1 MLKMNLLKKYKID
14 FFAGIL
20 LGIIVMLFILL
31 KDHFGILSNR
41 EMFQEWIEGFGVL
54 APIITILFIILEVV
68 IAPIPGLVPS
78 ISAGFIFGTI
88 PGAIYTFIGN
98 MIGTLLLFYL
108 SRKFGRFLILKF
120 IDKEKL
126 CKYEKIV
133 KKREKFLF
141 ALYFFPV
148 FPLDIITAA
157 IGLSNIKFRNFII
170 YVSLGYA
177 FHVILINYFGDYL
190 ANLYFF

>member
-20 LGIIVMLFILL
+20 LSIIVMLFILL

-41 EMFQEWIEGFGVL
+41 EMFQEWIGEFGAL

-88 PGAIYTFIGN
+88 SGAIYTFIGN
-98 MIGTLLLFYL
+98 IIGTLLLFYL
-108 SRKFGRFLILKF
+108 SRKFGRFLILKL

-133 KKREKFLF
+133 EKREKFLF

-148 FPLDIITAA
+148 FPLDIVTAA
-157 IGLSNIKFRNFII
+157 IGLSSIRFRNFMI